1 MSVYQIEIDDQA
13 IVEQI
18 RNIVAA
24 IAENEI
30 RARYGRSGSTADV
43 ISTFVKEVVYAH
55 KDEIIEKVVDRASRE
70 IVKKGMPKFLNRLA
84 GEDNGK

>member
-13 IVEQI
+13 IVGQI
-18 RNIVAA
+18 RNIIAA

-30 RARYGRSGSTADV
+30 RQRYGYRGSTADT
-43 ISTFVKEVVYAH
+43 ISTFVKEVLYAH

-70 IVKKGMPKFLNRLA
+70 IVKKGMPKLLARLTK
-84 GEDNGK
+84 EDEQ

>member
-18 RNIVAA
+18 RNIIAT

-30 RARYGRSGSTADV
+30 RARYGRSGSTADT
-43 ISTFVKEVVYAH
+43 ISTFVKEVLYAH
-55 KDEIIEKVVDRASRE
+55 KDEIIEKVVDRAFRE
-70 IVKKGMPKFLNRLA
+70 IVKKGMPKFLNKLA
-84 GEDNGK
+84 GEYDGK